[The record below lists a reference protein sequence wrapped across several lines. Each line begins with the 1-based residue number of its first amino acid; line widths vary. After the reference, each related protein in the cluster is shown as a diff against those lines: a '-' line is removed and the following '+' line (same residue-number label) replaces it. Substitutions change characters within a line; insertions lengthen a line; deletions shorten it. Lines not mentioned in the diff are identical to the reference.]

1 MQTWIHYLLIFAIA
15 FAATIAFVPLV
26 RRFAKAH
33 GIVDEPGPRRVNRR
47 PVPRLGGVAMF
58 GGLLVAVIVEYV
70 CERTGLWHGPLYIPG
85 EVNVRSIGVLV
96 GLAVVVPW
104 ASSTTCATSARVRS
118 S

>member
-58 GGLLVAVIVEYV
+58 GGLLVAVIVV
-70 CERTGLWHGPLYIPG
+70 SSFGIAGVGGGATFAVRVTPKERFKKSRATPLAW
-85 EVNVRSIGVLV
+85 RF
-96 GLAVVVPW
+96 
-104 ASSTTCATSARVRS
+104 CATC
-118 S
+118 